1 MKKHLILTV
10 VMFVV
15 LAIGIGVGRAFSQA
29 EEAKAPA
36 KSADEHDKGHAKHA
50 EPVIAKPVPSVAE
63 SQSKTEHVSHPPAAA
78 QPVSEHPETQ
88 TATAPSQGKGLSSL
102 LYPERRGTQENPL
115 TEDGIVSLYTELQLE
130 AKGNNTT
137 AIERHAELR
146 VLLER
151 YLESRNAP
159 KSETAALNTN
169 DKPAQ

>member
-36 KSADEHDKGHAKHA
+36 KSSEEHDKGHAKHA
-50 EPVIAKPVPSVAE
+50 EPVIAKPVASVVA
-63 SQSKTEHVSHPPAAA
+63 SQHKAEHVSQSPTAA
-78 QPVSEHPETQ
+78 QSVSEHPETQ
-88 TATAPSQGKGLSSL
+88 TGSAPSRGKGLSSL
-102 LYPERRGTQENPL
+102 LYPEKRETQENPL
-115 TEDGIVSLYTELQLE
+115 TEDGIVSLYAELQLE

-146 VLLER
+146 SLLER
-151 YLESRNAP
+151 YMESRKIP

-169 DKPAQ
+169 SKPAQ